1 MLNAKQP
8 LVSFQDVRLRF
19 PNGCELFKG
28 INLNIAENAFYFLT
42 GPSGAGKSTLLK
54 MLYLDQ
60 LPTSGALHVFGKDV
74 TRVNANQAA
83 LLRRKIGVVFQ
94 DFRLIPHLT
103 ALENVSLPLKIK
115 GMHDRK
121 REREAVELLAW
132 VGLKDHLH
140 ITPPMMSGGQQQ
152 RVGVARALAAQPD
165 VILMDEPFGALDPV
179 TRTELQEEF
188 KRIQARLNLT
198 VIMVTHDMT
207 EALLM
212 ADRIAVMKAGEVLQI
227 GTPYELLNEP
237 AHDYVREMIEMPRQ
251 RADRLEKL
259 LRQSAS

>member
-1 MLNAKQP
+1 MLKTKQP

-19 PNGCELFKG
+19 SNGCELFKG
-28 INLNIAENAFYFLT
+28 INLKIEENAFYFLT

-60 LPTSGALHVFGKDV
+60 FPTSGSLHVFGKEV
-74 TRVNANQAA
+74 TRVTANQAA

-121 REREAVELLAW
+121 REKEAIELLAW

-140 ITPPMMSGGQQQ
+140 ITPPMLSGGQQQ
-152 RVGVARALAAQPD
+152 RVAIARAIISRPRLLLA
-165 VILMDEPFGALDPV
+165 DEPTGNVDDQVAMRLLYLFE
-179 TRTELQEEF
+179 ELH
-188 KRIQARLNLT
+188 KAGTT
-198 VIMVTHDMT
+198 VIVATHNHALAESFPYGEIILKDGVITHKTKNVTNV
-207 EALLM
+207 EGL
-212 ADRIAVMKAGEVLQI
+212 
-227 GTPYELLNEP
+227 
-237 AHDYVREMIEMPRQ
+237 
-251 RADRLEKL
+251 
-259 LRQSAS
+259 